1 MNQLLNKKTS
11 ILQILQRQKQ
21 SDIQESLKLQEKII
35 TVASRNNKTNVEYHL
50 PNESLWN
57 VLSCMDRDSIL
68 NLSKKLHLSMPET
81 QNILLFTNHRK
92 LNPYNADDRKYVK
105 ETFFVFE

>member
-1 MNQLLNKKTS
+1 
-11 ILQILQRQKQ
+11 
-21 SDIQESLKLQEKII
+21 
-35 TVASRNNKTNVEYHL
+35 
-50 PNESLWN
+50 
-57 VLSCMDRDSIL
+57 
-68 NLSKKLHLSMPET
+68 MPET